1 MVRPLRIEF
10 PSAVYHVT
18 SRGNARMR
26 IYEDDADRT
35 EFFSV
40 LERVLQRFHWLMH
53 TYCLMDNHY
62 HLLIETPEANLSTG
76 MRQLNGVFTQR
87 YNRRHKRVGHL
98 LHGRFKAILVDR
110 DNYLLELCR
119 YVVLNPVRAKMV
131 KRAQDYR
138 WSSYRATAGLERAP
152 DWLTCDWVLSQFGKQ
167 RPAAQRRYRTFVAAG
182 VNALSPWAG
191 LKAQTILGTDE
202 FIAKLRRP
210 PPRQLKEVRREQRYL
225 DRPALEK
232 LFGYNTLLNREKR
245 NRRIV
250 EGNMRYGYTQA
261 QIASYLGLHY
271 SMVSK
276 VIKAEMGDSRFM
288 T

>member
-26 IYEDDADRT
+26 IYQDDADRR

-40 LERVLQRFHWLMH
+40 LERVVQRFHWLMH
-53 TYCLMDNHY
+53 AYCLMDNHY
-62 HLLIETPEANLSTG
+62 HLLIETPEANLSVG
-76 MRQLNGVFTQR
+76 MRQLNGIYTQR

-98 LHGRFKAILVDR
+98 LQGRFKAILVDR

-131 KRAQDYR
+131 KHPQNYR

-152 DWLTCDWVLSQFGKQ
+152 DWLTCDWVLSQFGRQ
-167 RPAAQRRYRTFVAAG
+167 RPADQRHYQIFVIAG
-182 VNALSPWAG
+182 VNTPSPWAG

-202 FIAKLRRP
+202 FIAKLRRLP
-210 PPRQLKEVRREQRYL
+210 PHPLKEVRREQRYL

-232 LFGYNTLLNREKR
+232 LFGYNTRLDRDKR

-250 EGNMRYGYTQA
+250 EGTMRYGYTQA

-276 VIKAEMGDSRFM
+276 VIKAKMGDSRFK